1 MTYRLRRGA
10 ALFAGSAALAL
21 AVALSG
27 CSGGSDGGDAEGG
40 DGTTTVKIAALST
53 ANMAPIYIGI
63 EQGFFEDA
71 GIELEVQSVQT
82 GSEMITGVVAGS
94 FDIVCAGY
102 VPVFTAMSQGL
113 PLKFIA
119 GNDVGGATPDVDWQV
134 VVAGADS
141 PVQDAED
148 LASATIGVNALKGVA
163 EIQVRSSLE
172 EQGVDDSGIELTE
185 IPFPEMPAA
194 LEQGHLD
201 AALVPEPFVT
211 QVLDAG
217 GRVVDTPYANLGA
230 DFPNGAYQT
239 TEQFIAED
247 PDTVDAFVGAITK
260 AIDYA
265 NENPDAVRAA
275 IPTFTQVPEDVA
287 NRMRLPVF
295 NSELDLEKMTTLLDF
310 TETYGTIETRPSD
323 DDLIYAP

>member
-1 MTYRLRRGA
+1 MTYRLRRTTAIIAGA
-10 ALFAGSAALAL
+10 ATIALATTLTACGPDGGASEQNAEGEQTITIAALA
-21 AVALSG
+21 
-27 CSGGSDGGDAEGG
+27 
-40 DGTTTVKIAALST
+40 T

-63 EQGFFEDA
+63 EQGFFDEV
-71 GIELEVQSVQT
+71 GIDLEVQTVQS
-82 GSEMITGVVAGS
+82 GSEMITGAVGGT
-94 FDIVCAGY
+94 FDIICGGY
-102 VPVFTAMSQGL
+102 VPVYTAISQGL

-141 PVQDAED
+141 PVQDADD
-148 LASATIGVNALKGVA
+148 LATATIGVNVLKGVA

-172 EQGVDDSGIELTE
+172 NQGIDDADVELTE

-230 DFPNGAYQT
+230 DFPNGAYQA
-239 TEQFIAED
+239 TEQFIAENSEA
-247 PDTVDAFVGAITK
+247 VEGYVQAITK
-260 AIDYA
+260 SIEFATD
-265 NENPDAVRAA
+265 NPDEVRAA

-287 NRMRLPVF
+287 ERMRLPVF
-295 NSELDLEKMTTLLDF
+295 NAELDMDRMMQLLDF
-310 TETYGTIETRPSD
+310 TEEYGTIEERPSA
-323 DDLIYAP
+323 DDLIHTP

>member
-10 ALFAGSAALAL
+10 TLVAGSAALAL
-21 AVALSG
+21 TVGLAG
-27 CSGGSDGGDAEGG
+27 CGADGDDGGGAGEGG
-40 DGTTTVKIAALST
+40 LTTVKVAALST

-71 GIELEVQSVQT
+71 GLELDVQTVQT

-94 FDIVCAGY
+94 FDIICAGY
-102 VPVFTAMSQGL
+102 VPVYTAMSQEL

-141 PVQDAED
+141 DVQDAGD

-163 EIQVRSSLE
+163 EIQVRASLE
-172 EQGVDDSGIELTE
+172 EQGIDDSGIELTE

-239 TEQFIAED
+239 TDGFIAKDQE
-247 PDTVDAFVGAITK
+247 TVDAFVGAITQ
-260 AIDYA
+260 AIEFA
-265 NENPDAVRAA
+265 NENPDEVRAA

-287 NRMRLPVF
+287 ERMRLPVF
-295 NSELDLEKMTTLLDF
+295 NSDLDLDKMTQLLDL
-310 TETYGTIETRPSD
+310 TEKFGTIEKRPSE

>member
-10 ALFAGSAALAL
+10 VLIAGSAALAMT
-21 AVALSG
+21 VALAG
-27 CSGGSDGGDAEGG
+27 CGGDGGDDQSDGGL
-40 DGTTTVKIAALST
+40 TTVKVAALST

-71 GIELEVQSVQT
+71 GLELDVQTVQT

-102 VPVFTAMSQGL
+102 VPVYTAMSQGL

-141 PVQDAED
+141 PVQDASD

-172 EQGVDDSGIELTE
+172 EQGIDDSGIELTE

-247 PDTVDAFVGAITK
+247 QETVDAFVGAITK
-260 AIDYA
+260 AIDFA
-265 NENPDAVRAA
+265 NDNPDEVRAA

-287 NRMRLPVF
+287 DRMRLPVF
-295 NSELDLEKMTTLLDF
+295 NADLDLEKMTRLLDL
-310 TETYGTIETRPSD
+310 TEKYGTIEQRPSE
-323 DDLIYAP
+323 DDLVYAP